1 MRSSVRHALR
11 FDLSTYT
18 GGYKAGDKQDEK
30 ESFTDG
36 FRLPG
41 CARVDARI
49 PVRNSLW
56 DTRGFSAHR

>member
-1 MRSSVRHALR
+1 M
-11 FDLSTYT
+11 STYT

-41 CARVDARI
+41 CDRLDSQISVI
-49 PVRNSLW
+49 E
-56 DTRGFSAHR
+56 HRQEERFTSISSC